1 MSAISRRR
9 FLQSGSLA
17 SAAVA
22 TGNLWSRAASAAETP
37 QPGLLSEFSY
47 GDVLMASD
55 LHETQLMTTHS
66 VLMALSE
73 DSLLKPLRQ
82 MSGMPAPGDDLGGW
96 YHYNPDYDTS
106 NNFDY
111 GFAPACTF
119 GQWVS
124 ALARAYAIN
133 GDEETRQKVLRLN
146 RLYAETI
153 SADFYIK
160 NRFPAYCY
168 DKLLLGLIDSHQFA
182 GDRDALALLDRTT
195 AAAVPRLPPAAVE
208 RELPWR
214 PGKDQSY
221 RWDESYTNPEY
232 LFLAYRRGAGRRYR
246 ELAVRYLDDAT

>member
-55 LHETQLMTTHS
+55 LHETQLMPTHS

-160 NRFPAYCY
+160 NRFPAYTY
-168 DKLLLGLIDSHQFA
+168 DKLLIGLLDSHTYV
-182 GDRDALALLDRTT
+182 RDPQALAILEHTT
-195 AAAVPRLPPAAVE
+195 DTALSHLPGHAIE
-208 RELPWR
+208 HGMPWR
-214 PGKDQSY
+214 KDKHKDDASWT
-221 RWDESYTNPEY
+221 WDESYTMP
-232 LFLAYRRGAGRRYR
+232 
-246 ELAVRYLDDAT
+246 